1 MSRALATYDHE
12 AKLGPAMA
20 ALNPNM
26 QQFALAILQTG
37 CSQAKAAQLAGYTGD
52 AVTLKATGWRL
63 AHDQRVQAAIHEE
76 AQKLIRST
84 SVMAIG
90 VITEIAQ
97 SPCVDAK
104 DRLKAAVELLNRS
117 GLHAHTE
124 HHLTVERP
132 ATAAEDIERV
142 KVLAGQL
149 GLDAKVLLGAVGVH
163 AAIDAEFEVVQ
174 PVEDWTVNLEDL
186 ADA

>member
-1 MSRALATYDHE
+1 MTRALATYDTE

-37 CSQAKAAQLAGYTGD
+37 CSQARAAELAGYTGD
-52 AVTLKATGWRL
+52 RETLKATGWRL

-84 SVMAIG
+84 SVMAIN

-97 SPCVDAK
+97 SPYLASAMSSALA
-104 DRLKAAVELLNRS
+104 RLSGVAQWKTKTRS
-117 GLHAHTE
+117 TSGGG
-124 HHLTVERP
+124 P
-132 ATAAEDIERV
+132 
-142 KVLAGQL
+142 
-149 GLDAKVLLGAVGVH
+149 
-163 AAIDAEFEVVQ
+163 
-174 PVEDWTVNLEDL
+174 
-186 ADA
+186 